1 MKFLLEVGMDDAA
14 LAKDPAGEL
23 GRILRYWVG
32 NLGHYEL
39 RPGDGSVIYD
49 SEYRE
54 VGRWSV
60 EDPAGGRDG

>member
-1 MKFLLEVGMDDAA
+1 MDDAA

-23 GRILRYWVG
+23 GRILRYWGG
-32 NLGHYEL
+32 NLRHYAL

-60 EDPAGGRDG
+60 AGQAE